1 MDSNFSSDFFARN
14 RQKLRQKLGDN
25 TPIVM
30 AGNGVMQRSGDE
42 PSQFYQE
49 SNFWYLTGL
58 NGIDLTL
65 VMTERETYVIV
76 PSLSFVREAFDGAHD
91 TKEYASRSGITTFL
105 TEREGWS
112 RLKDEL
118 RGAAKV
124 ATLGSP
130 PTHMKFHGVYT
141 LPYRRRLIA
150 KLKRMQ
156 AGIEVQD
163 IRPEMASMRSIK
175 QPEELQALQQAIDVT
190 TETLVEIT
198 RSDILTK
205 AEHEYQLEAALSYG
219 FRYRGAA
226 GHGFEPIVG
235 AGKHSTTLHHMEN
248 NGRITMDDLIV
259 LDVGAGVEHYSADI
273 TRTVSKTPITG
284 RKADVWKAVAAAQD
298 YALSL
303 IKPGASFREY
313 EIAVETFVG
322 KELRKLGVV
331 DDLERTSIRHYFP
344 HATTHFL
351 GLDTHDAGDYRHEMQ
366 PGMVITC
373 EPGIYLPEEQIGVR
387 LEDDIL
393 ITETGHKVLSDACP
407 RKLTPV
413 E

>member
-118 RGAAKV
+118 
-124 ATLGSP
+124 
-130 PTHMKFHGVYT
+130 
-141 LPYRRRLIA
+141 
-150 KLKRMQ
+150 
-156 AGIEVQD
+156 
-163 IRPEMASMRSIK
+163 
-175 QPEELQALQQAIDVT
+175 IDVT

-284 RKADVWKAVAAAQD
+284 RKADVWKAVTAAQD

-351 GLDTHDAGDYRHEMQ
+351 GLDTHDAGDYRQEMQ